1 MDSLDAEWCRGV
13 CTAGAH
19 AGSLTRASK
28 ESRRCRTRGARL
40 RWLDPP
46 CPATTFAERVE
57 GPTGP
62 QYPVVRDRQGR
73 GGAHRRRS
81 GGSVCRAVAQGA
93 LQLPGD
99 TLQERD
105 RGTPQGSAASP
116 VPANMFARYAFDTW
130 LDRAFPTARFERC
143 TDDAVAYCVSE
154 RQAGQGLTALG
165 DRHDRRPLRRSARGW
180 RAGRAAGAGAGRGSA

>member
-57 GPTGP
+57 GPTGRSIRW
-62 QYPVVRDRQGR
+62 YLIVKVVE
-73 GGAHRRRS
+73 AH
-81 GGSVCRAVAQGA
+81 
-93 LQLPGD
+93 
-99 TLQERD
+99 T
-105 RGTPQGSAASP
+105 
-116 VPANMFARYAFDTW
+116 
-130 LDRAFPTARFERC
+130 
-143 TDDAVAYCVSE
+143 DAVRVVLYAE
-154 RQAGQGLTALG
+154 RWLKARCNCPAAPCRNGIGDSSKVRCLASTGNHVRALRVRYLVG
-165 DRHDRRPLRRSARGW
+165 PGVPYRPV
-180 RAGRAAGAGAGRGSA
+180 RALYR